1 VLKPAQDLL
10 SSAMSSIKLQQLNHA
25 DVNELADP
33 EVHPRQR
40 NDDDDEIPTETQ
52 ELLPVDRGYHA
63 WSFLAAATVIEALVW
78 GFPFSV
84 GVLHEYWTGV
94 KFKDRGQEG
103 ILTTAATL

>member
-1 VLKPAQDLL
+1 
-10 SSAMSSIKLQQLNHA
+10 MSSIKLQQLNHA

-33 EVHPRQR
+33 ELRPPQPQ
-40 NDDDDEIPTETQ
+40 DDHEIPTETQ

>member
-1 VLKPAQDLL
+1 MLNPAQDLL
-10 SSAMSSIKLQQLNHA
+10 SPTYVFDKAATAQPPRRQRTGGPGSYL
-25 DVNELADP
+25 
-33 EVHPRQR
+33 RQR

-52 ELLPVDRGYHA
+52 ELHTVDRGYHA